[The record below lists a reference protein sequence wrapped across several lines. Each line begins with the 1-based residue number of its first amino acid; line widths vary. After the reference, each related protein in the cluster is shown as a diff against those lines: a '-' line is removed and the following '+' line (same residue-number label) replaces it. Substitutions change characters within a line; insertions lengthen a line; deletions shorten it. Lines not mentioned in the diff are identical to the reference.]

1 MFHNANK
8 QKNNKKLHRLIKS
21 VRNKKKKKPLD
32 PAANESGRCGKDKVI
47 PRSNDLWPAANV
59 YKSAR

>member
-8 QKNNKKLHRLIKS
+8 QKNKKLHRLIKS
-21 VRNKKKKKPLD
+21 VRNKKKKPLD